1 MRLKANKTK
10 MFSILSSEM
19 VLEKPWL
26 LGISNKSCFQI
37 ATRELIM
44 VSFLIF
50 AILSIFCNPFF
61 FFCCSKR
68 AWQISV
74 EGPYLRRCNFSHLF
88 CCSLQRFQ
96 AGVYGPLICQ
106 YLKILQSKLEMHHK
120 VITRKNNA

>member
-1 MRLKANKTK
+1 

-61 FFCCSKR
+61 FLFFFFFFDSKEHLTLQQFNFHCT
-68 AWQISV
+68 A
-74 EGPYLRRCNFSHLF
+74 LKNFSIVL
-88 CCSLQRFQ
+88 
-96 AGVYGPLICQ
+96 
-106 YLKILQSKLEMHHK
+106 
-120 VITRKNNA
+120 